1 MVKFVQFPLNS
12 FEYIE
17 EILLTCYLDQQL
29 KVKFGLIKTIL
40 SIKIFL
46 YKHFALCD
54 KNIDLTNFEKK
65 KISHS
70 KKQATYFDEKYYK
83 KVFPFIQRAF
93 YC

>member
-1 MVKFVQFPLNS
+1 M
-12 FEYIE
+12 
-17 EILLTCYLDQQL
+17 DQQL

-83 KVFPFIQRAF
+83 KMYFHSFKELFTVNLVSPTFISYSSVTENQ
-93 YC
+93 